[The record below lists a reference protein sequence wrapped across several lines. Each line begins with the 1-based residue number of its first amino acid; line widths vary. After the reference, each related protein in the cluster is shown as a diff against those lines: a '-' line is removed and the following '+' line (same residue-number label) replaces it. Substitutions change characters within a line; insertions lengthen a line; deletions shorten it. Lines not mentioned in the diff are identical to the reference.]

1 MVTKRAVQQTKRKI
15 LKKKLYLGGL
25 TIIIISFIACVI
37 SFWLLI
43 FGIPA
48 FLIGTI
54 LVLFS
59 NRTTK
64 TKLFA
69 TLTPIILYFPLTYL
83 FLTAYNYTTPKIFLI
98 PSNYEGTLRIIY
110 EEKCGQHIYKKNG
123 KEVLLF
129 PPNGILILNENFEGG
144 INNEYFLVDKLGK
157 KTKISEILEFK
168 NRKTNMP
175 CVLVGGSGTMS
186 QIINPNSKKEKD
198 ITYSD
203 FYLINKNTIDKYDFK
218 KEQKLDSLT
227 KSIVNQCRQR
237 N

>member
-1 MVTKRAVQQTKRKI
+1 LRE
-15 LKKKLYLGGL
+15 KLYLGGL

-83 FLTAYNYTTPKIFLI
+83 FLMAYNYTTPKIFLI

-110 EEKCGQHIYKKNG
+110 EEECGQHIYKNDG
-123 KEVLLF
+123 KEILVF
-129 PPNGILILNENFEGG
+129 PSNGVLILNEDFDGG

-157 KTKISEILEFK
+157 KTKIPEILEFK
-168 NRKTNMP
+168 NRKSNRP
-175 CVLVGGSGTMS
+175 CVLVGGSGTMWEWEK
-186 QIINPNSKKEKD
+186 IEVNSTNKKKG

-203 FYLINKNTIDKYDFK
+203 FYLINKNTTNESDYKT
-218 KEQKLDSLT
+218 EQKLDSLT
-227 KSIVNQCRQR
+227 KKIVKQCRQR